1 MKKFFAVFSL
11 FILTIT
17 VAGCMAK
24 PEAYKQP
31 GRPEALLDYSSER
44 VTFGLGT
51 ATALDD
57 ITAWVNKDQ
66 PSRAEVSCY
75 ALDSACAGLKRIL
88 TQFGVNFTEVPS
100 KDGGNSVVL
109 IYDRVAARD
118 CDNRYV
124 DNATSNSLN
133 LNHKTFGCSVAVNTV
148 QMVGERSQFNNPK
161 TLGAYDA
168 ESGIK
173 AVNKVYKEKGKCPCS
188 GKAGSCKCAGGGC
201 ACGMGKPMSMGGPK
215 PGTMCPMC
223 PKIAAAPTPPVH
235 HTPPVEQAAPLAEP
249 TPSVP
254 DVPSEPK

>member
-1 MKKFFAVFSL
+1 MNMKKFFASLSL

-24 PEAYKQP
+24 PEAYKQA

-51 ATALDD
+51 ANALDD

-75 ALDSACAGLKRIL
+75 ALDSACSGLKRIL

-109 IYDRVAARD
+109 IYDRVSARD

-148 QMVGERSQFNNPK
+148 QMVGERSQFNNPQ
-161 TLGAYDA
+161 TLGSYDA

-173 AVNKVYKEKGKCPCS
+173 AVEKVYKEKGKKKCPCS
-188 GKAGSCKCAGGGC
+188 GKSGDCG
-201 ACGMGKPMSMGGPK
+201 CGMGKPMSMGGPK
-215 PGTMCPMC
+215 PGAMCPVC
-223 PKIAAAPTPPVH
+223 PKMAEAKPVH
-235 HTPPVEQAAPLAEP
+235 HVTPVEPAPMQEP
-249 TPSVP
+249 ASAPVP